1 MHKVRRAFFMAMLEQ
16 HLGIAINL
24 ALIAIVSR
32 LLSPA
37 EVGFAVIGYGVTS
50 VIFAFREFVSSDFLI
65 QLDVVERDDI
75 NTSLTLLLLVSG
87 ILGIVLYLCG
97 PYLAIFYHQPGLEHY
112 LILAI
117 AAVMAESLGM
127 PAFSML
133 RRRLAFGTIARVRTI
148 GLVAMA
154 VVTIFAASNGSG
166 FVSFALGLLVGN
178 SVASALA
185 AYADPAQRT
194 ARLSLKSWRRMADF
208 GRYRGAAT
216 IVDKLYES
224 LPQLVLGFAMTPTAV
239 AIYNRANTVCSIPDR
254 IFLSAIFSFAFPA
267 LAAEVR
273 EGGDVRRSYLRALS
287 YITVLYWPSL
297 IMVAILADPIVR
309 LALGDQWLA
318 AVPITR
324 ILALASIFWFP
335 MVLTTPLLIALNA
348 NREAFLGN
356 FVCRSVSAIVL
367 CSASFFGLT
376 AAFFSKAKFSPL
388 QLPGSLDYSQAPGG
402 WWGKWASTR
411 TVGDIKTYLKT
422 AKPNLL
428 FVHLPD
434 PDTAGHSSGWMSE
447 AYGRAVHDT
456 DKALDDLLDA
466 ADEAYGKD
474 NYSVVVTADHGGH
487 GYGHGTSDPLDV
499 TIPWIA
505 WGRGVDSG
513 EMEDVSIN
521 TFDTAPTVLWMLGVA
536 KPEAWDGVPVV
547 KAFRALEPI
556 AAD

>member
-16 HLGIAINL
+16 HLGIAINF

-37 EVGFAVIGYGVTS
+37 EVGFAVIGYGVTA

-97 PYLAIFYHQPGLEHY
+97 PYLAIFYHQPSLQHY

-133 RRRLAFGTIARVRTI
+133 RRRLAFGTIARVRTT
-148 GLVAMA
+148 GLVVMA
-154 VVTIFAASNGSG
+154 GVTIFAASNGWG
-166 FVSFALGLLVGN
+166 FVSFSLGLLVGN

-194 ARLSLKSWRRMADF
+194 ARLSLKSWRRMAEF

-297 IMVAILADPIVR
+297 IMVAILADPHRAPCTWRPVACRRTDHPDSRACVDLLVSHGFDNAAADRSQRQPGGVPGQFR
-309 LALGDQWLA
+309 LPQ
-318 AVPITR
+318 R
-324 ILALASIFWFP
+324 
-335 MVLTTPLLIALNA
+335 
-348 NREAFLGN
+348 LGN
-356 FVCRSVSAIVL
+356 CALLCQLLRSHRGSVEPVRH
-367 CSASFFGLT
+367 
-376 AAFFSKAKFSPL
+376 AA
-388 QLPGSLDYSQAPGG
+388 
-402 WWGKWASTR
+402 
-411 TVGDIKTYLKT
+411 
-422 AKPNLL
+422 
-428 FVHLPD
+428 LPD
-434 PDTAGHSSGWMSE
+434 ARRLLSGK
-447 AYGRAVHDT
+447 T
-456 DKALDDLLDA
+456 PCAL
-466 ADEAYGKD
+466 
-474 NYSVVVTADHGGH
+474 
-487 GYGHGTSDPLDV
+487 
-499 TIPWIA
+499 
-505 WGRGVDSG
+505 
-513 EMEDVSIN
+513 
-521 TFDTAPTVLWMLGVA
+521 
-536 KPEAWDGVPVV
+536 
-547 KAFRALEPI
+547 
-556 AAD
+556 

>member
-16 HLGIAINL
+16 HLGIAINF

-37 EVGFAVIGYGVTS
+37 EVGFAVIGYGVTA

-75 NTSLTLLLLVSG
+75 NTSLTLLLLVSS

-97 PYLAIFYHQPGLEHY
+97 PYLAIFYHQPSLQHY

-133 RRRLAFGTIARVRTI
+133 RRRLAFGTIARVRTT
-148 GLVAMA
+148 GLVVMA
-154 VVTIFAASNGSG
+154 GVTIFAASNGWG

-194 ARLSLKSWRRMADF
+194 ARLSLKSWRRMAEF

-376 AAFFSKAKFSPL
+376 AVALSQFVTLPFQMLVAFYLVRRHAHFKLPELFAAIGPSSAVTLAAIAGPL
-388 QLPGSLDYSQAPGG
+388 AISAWMGFRFDYSLAQAGG
-402 WWGKWASTR
+402 AVLLSVTGWAVCLFLLRHPLVSEIRSTLDAFAGRLRRVGKPPAPPS
-411 TVGDIKTYLKT
+411 I
-422 AKPNLL
+422 
-428 FVHLPD
+428 
-434 PDTAGHSSGWMSE
+434 PDTVVPT
-447 AYGRAVHDT
+447 AV
-456 DKALDDLLDA
+456 
-466 ADEAYGKD
+466 
-474 NYSVVVTADHGGH
+474 
-487 GYGHGTSDPLDV
+487 
-499 TIPWIA
+499 
-505 WGRGVDSG
+505 
-513 EMEDVSIN
+513 
-521 TFDTAPTVLWMLGVA
+521 
-536 KPEAWDGVPVV
+536 
-547 KAFRALEPI
+547 EP
-556 AAD
+556 